1 MAAKIQSGRNR
12 SSVESRRTT
21 DSVAFTVIFVWLSAV
36 PTNAGNGKYDA
47 LCQPLNESV
56 SNNQRDV
63 DVVVIGGG
71 QAALAL
77 GFYLRRSGLEYVILD
92 DQPSGGGSWRHGWRS
107 LRAFSPAQWSSLPGW
122 LMPRTEGGKDYPS
135 RDEVVAY
142 LTQYEARYAL
152 NVVRGEHVVTVERKS
167 SGTYPFCAKTKSG
180 EWNARAVISAT
191 GGAPFIPDVPGREN
205 FRGGQLHAEKYF
217 SPQAFSGQR
226 VVVVGGGNSGAQ
238 IVADLTE
245 PGSGVANVKWAT
257 LQPPTFLPDE
267 IDGRY
272 LFEQAT
278 ARYKAQ
284 QEGRTPDPP
293 RSLGDIVM
301 VPPVKAARDGGRL
314 ITVPMFS
321 SLTSSGVRWPDG
333 AETEE
338 DVVIWATGY
347 RPALS
352 HLMGLGLINDK
363 GRVEVSG
370 AAGTRS
376 VVEPNLWLVGYGDWT
391 GFASATLIGVGRS
404 ARATVQE
411 VQAALEARQ

>member
-1 MAAKIQSGRNR
+1 VN
-12 SSVESRRTT
+12 RTT
-21 DSVAFTVIFVWLSAV
+21 HDIDVA
-36 PTNAGNGKYDA
+36 
-47 LCQPLNESV
+47 
-56 SNNQRDV
+56 
-63 DVVVIGGG
+63 VIGGG

-92 DQPSGGGSWRHGWRS
+92 DQASGGGSWRRGWKS

-122 LMPRTEGGKDYPS
+122 LLPHAGDNDYPS
-135 RDEVVAY
+135 RDEVVTY
-142 LTQYEARYAL
+142 LTQYESRYAL
-152 NVVRGEHVVTVERKS
+152 NVVRGQRVITVARTQS
-167 SGTYPFCAKTKSG
+167 MTHPLCVKTDSG

-191 GGAPFIPDVPGREN
+191 GGAPFIPDVPGRDE
-205 FRGGQLHAEKYF
+205 FSGTQLHSQEYSGPDAYF
-217 SPQAFSGQR
+217 GQR

-238 IVADLTE
+238 IVAELTE
-245 PGSGVANVKWAT
+245 PRSGVASVTWAT

-301 VPPVKAARDGGRL
+301 VRPVKAARDDGRL
-314 ITVPMFS
+314 VAVPMFS
-321 SLTSSGVRWPDG
+321 SLTASGVKWPDG
-333 AETEE
+333 NETKE
-338 DVVIWATGY
+338 DVIIWATGY

-352 HLMGLGLINDK
+352 HLHGLGVINEK
-363 GRVEVSG
+363 GRVDVQG
-370 AAGTRS
+370 AAETRS
-376 VVEPNLWLVGYGDWT
+376 VAEPNLWLVGYGNWT

-411 VQAALEARQ
+411 VQTTLETRQ